1 MSTSQ
6 TRFSIDRMS
15 AYKRFACLI
24 LAAGHGRVKSIERPT
39 HRDLLRTR
47 GLQGLTS
54 GMPVSGGA
62 VQIPANP
69 YIRKQ
74 VFAPG
79 VNEHGRLPG
88 LDAARSGR
96 FEHSR
101 RLPH

>member
-1 MSTSQ
+1 MTGS
-6 TRFSIDRMS
+6 
-15 AYKRFACLI
+15 
-24 LAAGHGRVKSIERPT
+24 GRVKSIERPT

-47 GLQGLTS
+47 GLQGLTR

-69 YIRKQ
+69 YIREQ
-74 VFAPG
+74 VFAPSL
-79 VNEHGRLPG
+79 NEHGRLPG
-88 LDAARSGR
+88 LDAARSGL